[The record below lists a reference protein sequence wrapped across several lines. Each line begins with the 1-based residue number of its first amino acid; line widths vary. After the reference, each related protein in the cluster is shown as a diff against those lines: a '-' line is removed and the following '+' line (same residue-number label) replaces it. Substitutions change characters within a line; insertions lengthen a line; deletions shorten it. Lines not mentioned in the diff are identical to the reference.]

1 MSRFI
6 ESSGTTAHWNLI
18 MRISCIIS
26 KWYTHIGLNSSGNTS
41 SHSRHFFTVVY
52 KSNHIVAVIDVIFPV
67 RPNIILKHSAFFV
80 MLAGMI
86 NCCCDDFFLLHFVAK
101 SNPLMS
107 SNSKSPLVSHASYID
122 AYFIIWKCCWWIY
135 STKPNLFIQNPP
147 LFNTN
152 SICSAIF
159 IAYFKFCAPD
169 KQSSAYIS
177 FCTMWL
183 TWGNS
188 IADIRAVSRSPFSD
202 WFPLY
207 FTPYINLQFAWS
219 LSLQVSF
226 CCKVQF
232 AIYTSERTNV
242 LLAVEQF
249 CTLFWHLCGNQFYEL
264 TSGSRFQPIC
274 SCYSFPLLRWHWSL
288 YQKQL
293 VETHQMQDCM
303 ICLMSC
309 YSKLLSKGSRS
320 GLNSLP
326 AFFVVL
332 MLSF

>member
-1 MSRFI
+1 
-6 ESSGTTAHWNLI
+6 
-18 MRISCIIS
+18 
-26 KWYTHIGLNSSGNTS
+26 
-41 SHSRHFFTVVY
+41 
-52 KSNHIVAVIDVIFPV
+52 
-67 RPNIILKHSAFFV
+67 
-80 MLAGMI
+80 
-86 NCCCDDFFLLHFVAK
+86 
-101 SNPLMS
+101 
-107 SNSKSPLVSHASYID
+107 
-122 AYFIIWKCCWWIY
+122 
-135 STKPNLFIQNPP
+135 
-147 LFNTN
+147 
-152 SICSAIF
+152 
-159 IAYFKFCAPD
+159 
-169 KQSSAYIS
+169 
-177 FCTMWL
+177 MWL

-242 LLAVEQF
+242 LLAVEQY
-249 CTLFWHLCGNQFYEL
+249 CTLFWYLCGNQFYEL

-274 SCYSFPLLRWHWSL
+274 LCYSFPLLRWHWGL

-303 ICLMSC
+303 MCLMSC
-309 YSKLLSKGSRS
+309 YSKLLSKGWRS
-320 GLNSLP
+320 GLNSLL
-326 AFFVVL
+326 AFLVVL